1 MTQKHSN
8 TGVFRAISV
17 ILSIVFMWGFGI
29 MLLVVILNC
38 ALGYSDNKADFTT
51 LFLSMTETKEQPL
64 VEAYLQMYVRNQQNE
79 DPAIGLTQALHTY
92 QSHFSPEN
100 TNFRFT
106 AMDKDGNLLLSNDP
120 HTGREQPMLAS
131 HVIST
136 EVTLKERS
144 YQIQKHFDD
153 PTESYSLI
161 AYGDASQYLD
171 TPQDY
176 QLWYFTNNRVDSVYH
191 EGLNLRIY
199 DDYYSD
205 YRVFSTE
212 EEAKDYDYQSVYG
225 DRCEWTILASTDVP
239 DILLDETEVTVND
252 PDEELTQVP
261 PANPAGNT
269 VVVRVDSYA
278 SCTEQHDSLDHY
290 YEMKRSGRAVN
301 ASDPEL
307 EALLMSG
314 LDITIRANH
323 TDTQP
328 CYIRTY
334 LPEKLEIDDTIRSNF
349 AVFSLLFRHSE
360 WFVIMMFVLLLLTFI
375 ASIAMCSVAG
385 HPDDSSRIEVPRVH
399 TIAYEFFW
407 FLPPVSLI
415 GSMLLLVLLSRVSS
429 SYRIIAIF
437 CIGLILVIAACCV
450 LWLYTT
456 AVRMKAGTFWH
467 SFGFIRVFTF
477 LFGMFRHRT
486 FTMVVILLLTVL
498 LFFLNAAVLPV
509 YGPAAAILII
519 SLDLLTV
526 ASLIY
531 CIYCYFE
538 LHRHVR
544 EMKTGNFEP
553 ASHPLPLGGD
563 FASFDDALNEITDSI
578 SDIVAKQTKAEHLRT
593 ELITNVSHDLKTPLT
608 SIVNYVD
615 LLSREPM
622 QNESAAE
629 YLEVL
634 RRQAARLKKLTI
646 DLVDASKASTG
657 NLTVELMP
665 TDLQVLISQ
674 IAGEY
679 EGHLAAKDLSL
690 VLNAPE
696 EPLMILADGRQIWR
710 VFDNLLN
717 NACKYALAGTRVY
730 LDIRSEDD
738 RAKITLKNISASPLN
753 VSPDELME
761 RFVRGDASRH
771 TEGSGLGLS
780 IARDLTALQ
789 NGILTLQTDGDL
801 FKAHL
806 EFPIYHAPEAPQPE
820 ETPEPPE
827 EVTEEQE
834 TWNEPSP

>member
-1 MTQKHSN
+1 MTQKQSH
-8 TGVFRAISV
+8 TGMFRALSV

-29 MLLVVILNC
+29 TLLIVILNGVF
-38 ALGYSDNKADFTT
+38 GYSDNKADFRSM
-51 LFLSMTETKEQPL
+51 FLSMTAEKEERQ
-64 VEAYLQMYVRNQQNE
+64 VEEYLQVLLRIQRSGE
-79 DPAIGLTQALHTY
+79 TSPGLSQAMHTY
-92 QSHFSPEN
+92 QTHFSPEN

-106 AMDKDGNLLLSNDP
+106 AMDKDGNLLLTNDP
-120 HTGREQPMLAS
+120 YNGSDQPILAS
-131 HVIST
+131 EIKMIDAVQG
-136 EVTLKERS
+136 ERT
-144 YQIQKHFDD
+144 YQIGKHFDN
-153 PTESYSLI
+153 PAESYSEI
-161 AYGDASQYLD
+161 VYGDVSRYLD
-171 TPQDY
+171 TPEDY
-176 QLWYFTNNRVDSVYH
+176 QLWYFTNDRVDSVYH
-191 EGLNLRIY
+191 EGLNIQIFENP
-199 DDYYSD
+199 YSE
-205 YRVFSTE
+205 YRMFNSE
-212 EEAKDYDYQSVYG
+212 AAAKDFDYQGTYG
-225 DRCEWTILASTDVP
+225 THCEWTIIASSDVP
-239 DILLDETEVTVND
+239 EVLPEAEESGVVDD
-252 PDEELTQVP
+252 PDHIPQ
-261 PANPAGNT
+261 NT
-269 VVVRVDSYA
+269 VFVRIDSYG
-278 SCTEQHDSLDHY
+278 SSVEQHDSLDHY
-290 YEMKRSGRAVN
+290 YQMKREGMILN
-301 ASDPEL
+301 AADPQL
-307 EALLMSG
+307 EALLTGG
-314 LDITIRANH
+314 LDITIGAKH
-323 TDTQP
+323 TETVP
-328 CYIRTY
+328 CIIRSY
-334 LPEKLEIDDTIRSNF
+334 LPEKLEIDDTIRSNY
-349 AVFSLLFRHSE
+349 AILSTLFRHSE

-385 HPDDSSRIEVPRVH
+385 HPDDSSRIEVSRLH
-399 TIAYEFFW
+399 SIAYEVYW
-407 FLPPVSLI
+407 LLPPLALFGAI
-415 GSMLLLVLLSRVSS
+415 LLLHSGISE

-456 AVRMKAGTFWH
+456 AVRMKAGTFWR
-467 SFGFIRVFTF
+467 SFGFVRVFSF
-477 LFGMFRHRT
+477 LFGMFRNRT
-486 FTMVVILLLTVL
+486 FTVVVIMLLTVL
-498 LFFLNAAVLPV
+498 LFFLNAIVMPTCNSGFV
-509 YGPAAAILII
+509 PFGICT
-519 SLDLLTV
+519 LDVLTV
-526 ASLIY
+526 AVFIY

-563 FASFDDALNEITDSI
+563 FGRFDDTLNDITDSI
-578 SDIVAKQTKAEHLRT
+578 GEIVAKQTKAEHLRT

-622 QNESAAE
+622 PNEAAAE

-665 TDLQVLISQ
+665 TDLHVLIAQ

-679 EGHLAAKDLSL
+679 EELLASKNLAL

-730 LDIRSEDD
+730 LDVRSEDD

-780 IARDLTALQ
+780 IARDLTELQ
-789 NGILTLQTDGDL
+789 NGVLTLQTDGDL

-806 EFPIYHAPEAPQPE
+806 EFPIYHAPVEPE
-820 ETPEPPE
+820 PEPEPEPPAE
-827 EVTEEQE
+827 ETEEPE
-834 TWNEPSP
+834 AWNEPSP